1 MNSKTFSKFFVN
13 TFLFGIV
20 LLCLV
25 GIASTNVNAQKFT
38 IKKDFCGSIGNN
50 NTCNGKFTFG
60 DGTTAGTVDFTIEQ
74 VIVIRNTAGGV
85 ETVTP
90 VPGTTQTVVVVID
103 DNSNSSGTSDQ
114 ITLAANT
121 DFIVCEVTPS
131 GFTSLPRPSQ
141 STGGSNQS
149 TPPGRSNCILFNSG
163 SSNGNFD
170 LKFLNIKAQQAPTA
184 ATATV
189 SGRIRDINGK
199 PAARVAITIANI
211 ATGEVLSTRT
221 DLFGR
226 YSFTELPTG
235 EDYLLRV
242 FSRRHAFGVNEI
254 LINLLEDLTDAN
266 FTTGSGRMSI
276 AGQ

>member
-1 MNSKTFSKFFVN
+1 MNPKTFSKFFVN

-25 GIASTNVNAQKFT
+25 GIASTNVNAQQLT
-38 IKKDFCGSIGNN
+38 INKNFCESIGQQ
-50 NTCNGKFTFG
+50 NTCNGNLTFG
-60 DGTTAGTVDFTIEQ
+60 DGITAGTVNFTITE
-74 VIVIRNTAGGV
+74 VTVVRNADGGV

-90 VPGTTQTVVVVID
+90 VAGTSQTVMVKIE
-103 DNSNSSGTSDQ
+103 DNNNSSGTSRID
-114 ITLAANT
+114 LKADT
-121 DFIVCEVTPS
+121 DFIVCEVPPD
-131 GFTSLPRPSQ
+131 GFTPTPRPDS

-149 TPPGRSNCILFNSG
+149 TPPRMPNCILFNSG
-163 SSNGNFD
+163 KGNNNVN
-170 LKFLNIKAQQAPTA
+170 FLNTKTAAPPTA

-189 SGRIRDINGK
+189 SGRLRDINGK
-199 PAARVAITIANI
+199 PAARVAVTIANVE
-211 ATGEVLSTRT
+211 TGEVLSTRT

-276 AGQ
+276 AGR